1 MDDSAVPVPVPV
13 SGTGTSRVPLSPG
26 AGDAGRPPR
35 MLVVG
40 ELLVEVMRP
49 AAAPVPLD
57 RTGSFLGPFASGAP
71 AIVASVAA
79 RLGVS
84 VSLVGA
90 VGDDAFGRLLRRRLA
105 ADGVDTAG
113 VRVHPELPTGCA
125 FVAYDGSGGRDFVF
139 HVAHSAAAAVP
150 GDALGDVPESVDW
163 VHVSGSS
170 AVLSVELGCVALDA
184 ARRARAAGARVSV
197 DPNVRPNAS
206 RDSLEIIRSL
216 LDIADVTTPAAG
228 ELAALGVDAGT
239 LAARGVL
246 VCETRGAAGARLLS
260 GVSGVSGTPGR
271 PLGWVEVPAPPRV
284 EVAPTGAGD
293 HLAAALAAALLQGF
307 EPVAAV
313 RLAVGVAADSV
324 TVQGPMEAEM
334 RGLSAVPGLGPPTP
348 LPWQ

>member
-1 MDDSAVPVPVPV
+1 
-13 SGTGTSRVPLSPG
+13 
-26 AGDAGRPPR
+26 

-90 VGDDAFGRLLRRRLA
+90 VGDDAFGRRLA

-113 VRVHPELPTGCA
+113 VRVDPELPTGCA

-150 GDALGDVPESVDW
+150 GDALGDVLETVDW

-170 AVLSVELGCVALDA
+170 AVLSVELGRVALDA

-246 VCETRGAAGARLLS
+246 VCETRGAAGARLL
-260 GVSGVSGTPGR
+260 VGTPGR
-271 PLGWVEVPAPPRV
+271 PLGWVDVPAPPRV
-284 EVAPTGAGD
+284 EVDPTGAGD

-334 RGLSAVPGLGPPTP
+334 RALSAVPGLGPPTP

>member
-1 MDDSAVPVPVPV
+1 
-13 SGTGTSRVPLSPG
+13 
-26 AGDAGRPPR
+26 

-40 ELLVEVMRP
+40 EVLVEVMRP

-90 VGDDAFGRLLRRRLA
+90 VGDDAFGRLLRRRLT
-105 ADGVDTAG
+105 ADGVDTAR
-113 VRVHPELPTGCA
+113 VRVDPELPTGCA

-139 HVAHSAAAAVP
+139 HVAHSAAAALP
-150 GDALGDVPESVDW
+150 GDCLGDVPEGVDW

-170 AVLSVELGCVALDA
+170 AVLSVELGRVALDA

-206 RDSLEIIRSL
+206 RDSLDIIRSL
-216 LDIADVTTPAAG
+216 LDIADVTTPATG

-246 VCETRGAAGARLLS
+246 VCETRGAAGARLLV
-260 GVSGVSGTPGR
+260 GVSGLTEVPELSGGA
-271 PLGWVEVPAPPRV
+271 LGWVEVPAPPRV
-284 EVAPTGAGD
+284 EVDPTGAGD

-307 EPVAAV
+307 EPVDAV
-313 RLAVGVAADSV
+313 RLAVRVAADSV

-334 RGLSAVPGLGPPTP
+334 RALSAGPGLGPPTP

>member
-1 MDDSAVPVPVPV
+1 MDDSAVPAPV
-13 SGTGTSRVPLSPG
+13 SGMVTSRVRTSQG
-26 AGDAGRPPR
+26 AGDARRPPT

-57 RTGSFLGPFASGAP
+57 RPGSFLGPFASGAP

-90 VGDDAFGRLLRRRLA
+90 VGDDAFGRLLRRRLT
-105 ADGVDTAG
+105 ADGVDTAR
-113 VRVHPELPTGCA
+113 VRVDPELPTGCA
-125 FVAYDGSGGRDFVF
+125 FVAYDNSGGREFNF
-139 HVAHSAAAAVP
+139 HVAHSAAATLP
-150 GDALGDVPESVDW
+150 GDCLGDVPEGVDW

-170 AVLSVELGCVALDA
+170 AVLSIELGRVALDA

-206 RDSLEIIRSL
+206 PEALGLIRSL
-216 LDIADVTTPAAG
+216 LDIADVTTPATG

-246 VCETRGAAGARLLS
+246 VCETRGAAGARLLI
-260 GVSGVSGTPGR
+260 GVPEVSGG

-284 EVAPTGAGD
+284 EVDPTGAGD

-307 EPVAAV
+307 EPVDAV
-313 RLAVGVAADSV
+313 RLAVRVAADSV

-334 RGLSAVPGLGPPTP
+334 RALSAGPGLGPPTP